1 VLAALPLDC
10 AAPRPLALALL
21 ALLALAFTGVPDQRV
36 LTPEGLRLRALV
48 REVGEHD
55 QVVEL
60 DGVARVVSAGLLDQ
74 APDRALL
81 DGAADEDQGWITFT
95 WWTNRDQKP
104 LRSFSTTW
112 RVPPPPAS
120 SSGQTI
126 FLFNGLQNTGPGYG
140 ILQPVLQWGPSAAGG
155 GRYWSVASW
164 YVTSRGQAFHTPLV
178 RVQPGDELVGVM
190 ELLGERDGKLSYS
203 CELRGLPRTR
213 LRLDNVAELTW
224 STESLEAYGVR
235 RCSDYPAAPSVP
247 FTGIQ
252 LRTDESAPLRWTA
265 VDRVTDYGQHAEVVS
280 HSASDGQVDLFFH

>member
-1 VLAALPLDC
+1 M
-10 AAPRPLALALL
+10 LALALG
-21 ALLALAFTGVPDQRV
+21 TVGEPDERV
-36 LTPEGLRLRALV
+36 LTPEGPRPRALV
-48 REVGEHD
+48 REVGERD
-55 QVVEL
+55 AVV
-60 DGVARVVSAGLLDQ
+60 DVGGVARVVSAGAVRDQ

-81 DGAADEDQGWITFT
+81 DAASDENQGWIAFT
-95 WWTNRDQKP
+95 WWANRDAEP

-120 SSGQTI
+120 SSGQTL

-178 RVQPGDELVGVM
+178 RVEPGDELVGVM
-190 ELLGERDGKLSYS
+190 ELLDEHDGKFSYR
-203 CELRGLPRTR
+203 CELRGIPRTR
-213 LRLDNVAELTW
+213 LRLDNVAQLTW
-224 STESLEAYGVR
+224 STESLEAYGVH

-247 FTGIQ
+247 FRAIE
-252 LRTDESAPLRWTA
+252 LRTDESPPLRWTV
-265 VDRVTDYGQHAEVVS
+265 VDRVTDCGQHAEVVS